1 MHASVPPPLPRAAV
15 RASGW
20 AATDESSSRS
30 RAQRSAQFIACTSR
44 SKRTRRARIE
54 EAAPPSSPLLGQL
67 TSRRPLTTW
76 STPRLPG
83 SGVLRRRAYPSSF
96 SLGVGR
102 VRVLNPHC
110 AQVPHCPLTAATPA
124 IEEGATDGEVVVGV
138 DAGVG
143 EESWERAVLL
153 ANLDSALKACADPPP
168 AYTPQIR
175 HHLARRR
182 VVAPASAL
190 SPYACGRRM
199 RRRPRVHLCL

>member
-1 MHASVPPPLPRAAV
+1 M
-15 RASGW
+15 
-20 AATDESSSRS
+20 
-30 RAQRSAQFIACTSR
+30 
-44 SKRTRRARIE
+44 
-54 EAAPPSSPLLGQL
+54 
-67 TSRRPLTTW
+67 
-76 STPRLPG
+76 
-83 SGVLRRRAYPSSF
+83 RRRAYPSSF

-102 VRVLNPHC
+102 MRVLNPHC